1 MGQREKDIARLIAE
15 VQYYATLINMKGEHH
30 VFTDDAGHIGL
41 LTIRVHLGGW
51 HVGDRESYRSE
62 IHYRIGEWDTY
73 EGIKREFNK
82 CINTL
87 RKLYRNGRVNHKNFE
102 YEIIETKQYGMF

>member
-1 MGQREKDIARLIAE
+1 MDQQEKDIARLIAE
-15 VQYYATLINMKGEHH
+15 IEYYATLINMKGEHH
-30 VFTDDAGHIGL
+30 VFVDNFGHTGELDIK
-41 LTIRVHLGGW
+41 VNLGGW
-51 HVGDRESYRSE
+51 QYGKKVDYVSH

-102 YEIIETKQYGMF
+102 YEIIDTKQYGMF